1 MYPFFCA
8 FNFFYYLCVMENK
21 YKTGKHILDNHI
33 KAVKKLTKD
42 TKIKFYKNEGYYF
55 DDNLKGAV
63 VKIKSIRKYKHRRIA
78 WTDNQE
84 QYVYE
89 VDVIVDMRISSY
101 YYSNNYCTRHSRRCN
116 GYFRGGILGTVLQE
130 LKYFSIDG
138 RDDVNIS
145 KIEYKSFS

>member
-1 MYPFFCA
+1 
-8 FNFFYYLCVMENK
+8 MENK

-42 TKIKFYKNEGYYF
+42 TEIKFYKNDGYYF
-55 DDNLKGAV
+55 DDDLKGAV
-63 VKIKSIRKYKHRRIA
+63 VKIKSIRKYKHIRTT
-78 WTDNQE
+78 WSDNQE
-84 QYVYE
+84 QYAYE
-89 VDVIVDMRISSY
+89 VDVIVDMRNSSY
-101 YYSNNYCTRHSRRCN
+101 YYSNNYCRRHARRCN
-116 GYFRGGILGTVLQE
+116 GYFRNGILGTVLQE

>member
-1 MYPFFCA
+1 
-8 FNFFYYLCVMENK
+8 MENK
-21 YKTGKHILDNHI
+21 YKTGKHILDKHI

-42 TKIKFYKNEGYYF
+42 TEIKFYKNERYYF
-55 DDNLKGAV
+55 DDDLKGAV
-63 VKIKSIRKYKHRRIA
+63 VKIKSIRKYKHRRTV

-89 VDVIVDMRISSY
+89 VDVIVDMRNSSY
-101 YYSNNYCTRHSRRCN
+101 YYSNDYCTRHSRRCN
-116 GYFRGGILGTVLQE
+116 GYFRSGILGTVLEE
-130 LKYFSIDG
+130 LKYFSIDS

>member
-1 MYPFFCA
+1 
-8 FNFFYYLCVMENK
+8 MENK

-55 DDNLKGAV
+55 DDELKGAV
-63 VKIKSIRKYKHRRIA
+63 VKIKSIRKYKHRRTV

-89 VDVIVDMRISSY
+89 VDVIVDMRNSSY

-116 GYFRGGILGTVLQE
+116 GYLRGGILGTVLQE